1 MVITTIKFLED
12 HYEKDE
18 AKYVWTQLEIQG
30 LSYSENTY
38 VIDGKT
44 YNVTSHFV
52 GNKDI
57 AEVIYRLAFKRAFY
71 ETTGYHIS
79 DEEIKK

>member
-1 MVITTIKFLED
+1 MKKTEPNMFELN
-12 HYEKDE
+12 EKYKDYPTR
-18 AKYVWTQLEIQG
+18 K
-30 LSYSENTY
+30 NTY

-57 AEVIYRLAFKRAFY
+57 DEVIYRLAFKRAFY
-71 ETTGYHIS
+71 ETTEYHIS